1 MSCKRRLSHTFTLAE
16 VFSILPNTIG
26 KDIFVM
32 SLRSNT
38 SKLKIY
44 GEGLPRDTLLNHSTW
59 GWAVLAKEEQAI
71 L

>member
-1 MSCKRRLSHTFTLAE
+1 
-16 VFSILPNTIG
+16 
-26 KDIFVM
+26 M